1 MRVRNG
7 FVTNSSS
14 SSFILTFKDDDKWA
28 SYDTFRE
35 MCMFSNYEDFYRLIE
50 NLQNDSANTDKK
62 RALELLF
69 NYYSYEYKFEL
80 IDSELHKED
89 YNTYIEYLD
98 AISNFRESKEFK
110 EKIRKH
116 VEENEDY
123 QNKKKQI
130 EDADLVV
137 NGIVW
142 DTNGGVLNWSIRNG
156 FIEDNFNMNHVITWN
171 IG

>member
-14 SSFILTFKDDDKWA
+14 ASFILVFKDDDRWA
-28 SYDTFRE
+28 SYKEFKNH
-35 MCMFSNYEDFYRLIE
+35 CMFSDYEDFYKLIKKLKKNPE
-50 NLQNDSANTDKK
+50 NTDKEK
-62 RALELLF
+62 ALELLF

-80 IDSELHKED
+80 IDSEVNKED
-89 YNTYIEYLD
+89 YETYIEYLD
-98 AISNFRESKEFK
+98 AMSTFKESDAFK
-110 EKIRKH
+110 EKVRKH
-116 VEENEDY
+116 VEESEEY
-123 QNKKKQI
+123 QNKKRQI

-137 NGIVW
+137 NGTIW
-142 DTNGGVLNWSIRNG
+142 DTNDGLLEWSIRNG